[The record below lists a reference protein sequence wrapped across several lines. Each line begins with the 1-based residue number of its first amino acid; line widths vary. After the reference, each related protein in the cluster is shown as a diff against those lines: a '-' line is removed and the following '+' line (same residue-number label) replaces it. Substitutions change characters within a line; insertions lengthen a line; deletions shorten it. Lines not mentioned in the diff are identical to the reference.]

1 MADLRVGHGEQLEY
15 WSCLLRLW
23 RVSEKG
29 ESIWRASL
37 QNARTGERMGFASL
51 EALYDYLRAEI
62 GLEETGQGIKEE
74 ERQRREDLPTD
85 ERRTR

>member
-1 MADLRVGHGEQLEY
+1 
-15 WSCLLRLW
+15 
-23 RVSEKG
+23 
-29 ESIWRASL
+29 
-37 QNARTGERMGFASL
+37 MGFASL

-62 GLEETGQGIKEE
+62 GLQETGQGIKEE